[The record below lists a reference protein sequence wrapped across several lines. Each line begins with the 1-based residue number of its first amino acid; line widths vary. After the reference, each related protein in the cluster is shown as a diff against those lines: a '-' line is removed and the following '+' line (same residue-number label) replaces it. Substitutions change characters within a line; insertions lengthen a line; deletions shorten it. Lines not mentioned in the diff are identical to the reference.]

1 MACFLVSAAEAAV
14 VTVAA
19 KVMEKKEKQTEEV
32 SVSFD
37 GAHVETAHKIPFS
50 QKMKWLSRLQWGGSA
65 LLMFEHIWHGEIVPF
80 FPFLSAMNNPADTA
94 EMLGEMATVGTGM
107 ALLTTGVWLAMLGVS
122 SVIEKRA
129 LKSAKAVTS
138 EE

>member
-37 GAHVETAHKIPFS
+37 GEHVETAHKIPFS

-65 LLMFEHIWHGEIVPF
+65 LLAFEHIWHGEIVPF
-80 FPFLSAMNNPADTA
+80 FPFLSAMNDPADTA
-94 EMLGEMATVGTGM
+94 EMLGEMATIGTGM
-107 ALLTTGVWLAMLGVS
+107 ALLTTGVWLAMLAVS
-122 SVIEKRA
+122 NVIEKRA
-129 LKSAKAVTS
+129 LKSAKTVIS